1 MATKY
6 IKFGLR
12 ADKNLSDLE
21 NPSQALGNLLDN
33 ISTQLDENG
42 DKTGF
47 TTTDLSP
54 ISGLRNTGLADNVTA
69 SGTSVDLG
77 SLNDSLVFYTPVNS
91 PSTTLEVQPRITI
104 QDNISNFKTILG
116 NPPLIN
122 GGDGPIAKFIPS
134 SRINPS
140 VNATTTGNSGAVAVG
155 SLGATNRLYSTL
167 VDTALYSIVEGQD
180 FWNNGVFVLGSKIYP
195 TFADTYGMIQ
205 WTGYLSAIFTQE
217 WESTGLFMIEQDII
231 DDGTDN
237 NWTTLKSVYS
247 NSFVITNSTWSND
260 GTNTTILLG
269 NTDATRLAQVRYI
282 CRNMKVSIS
291 GTSYLVTG
299 VNEQAG
305 SCTIVGALTGTT
317 ATSLTFTW
325 SLSDDLIRTGSIA
338 ITPTRSGGRVRVRYT
353 VWWPNPANIGLT
365 ANSTYRTKRFAY
377 AIENGDRLPFS
388 FLYSTYDRSQ
398 VSGQYTYDYFK
409 NNKANI
415 LKQDSSY
422 KIRVNNTISF
432 SYSPPSYLSD
442 VVRSMT
448 AGAATTT
455 VTARSFTVS
464 DSYGKLTANTGS
476 TFSGC
481 EIGDWL
487 VFNASGYYYY
497 AFQIQEIASDLIV
510 YVSKTMGITSGVSI
524 TNGIVFKNLGLIGL
538 YKLDSSGGTQGSLY
552 SLLGTTVSQDN
563 VYPDQLAMGI
573 KLDGT
578 GGFKP
583 LRITVTNAKGSN
595 PKAITVSDYLSNGS
609 TLPVTNGTN
618 AHICAVYSSRG
629 LEDLSSADQCKGVY
643 GREVNV
649 TASAGAT
656 TITLTTNVGVTA
668 GDYVQYKGL
677 GGIADPVIT
686 EPTTV
691 TAVGPGTTN
700 ITLSPGIRTGK
711 TLNKA
716 ATLIFIKSGDR
727 AGYGTANKEYCVIPL
742 NTAPPFEGT
751 DAGLTTTAA
760 LPSLIVKN
768 FKFGQL
774 DLTIPSSKITV
785 ATGISSASIYFPII
799 YNGITYKALVQ

>member
-47 TTTDLSP
+47 TTADLSP
-54 ISGLRNTGLADNVTA
+54 ISGLRNTGLADSVTA

-77 SLNDSLVFYTPVNS
+77 SLNDSLVFYTPVSS
-91 PSTTLEVQPRITI
+91 PNTTLEVQPRITI
-104 QDNISNFKTILG
+104 QDNISNFKAILG

-140 VNATTTGNSGAVAVG
+140 VTATTTGNSGAVAVA
-155 SLGATNRLYSTL
+155 SLGTKLYSTL
-167 VDTALYSIVEGQD
+167 VDATLYPIAEGQD
-180 FWNNGVFVLGSKIYP
+180 FWNNGIFVLGSKIYP
-195 TFADTYGMIQ
+195 TFPDTYGLIQ
-205 WTGYLSAIFTQE
+205 WTGYLSAYFTQE

-231 DDGTDN
+231 DDGSDN

-247 NSFVITNSTWSND
+247 NSFVITNATWSND

-269 NTDATRLAQVRYI
+269 NTVATRLAQVRYI

-299 VNEQAG
+299 VNEQDG
-305 SCTIVGALTGTT
+305 SCTVVGALTGAT

-325 SLSDDLIRTGSIA
+325 SLSDDLIRTGSII
-338 ITPTRSGGRVRVRYT
+338 ITAPRSGSRVRVRYT

-377 AIENGDRLPFS
+377 AIEYRDRLPFS
-388 FLYSTYDRSQ
+388 FLYSTYDRNQ
-398 VSGQYTYDYFK
+398 ASGQYSYDYFK

-432 SYSPPSYLSD
+432 NYTPPSNLSD
-442 VVRSMT
+442 IVRSMT
-448 AGAATTT
+448 AGATT
-455 VTARSFTVS
+455 VTARSFTAS

-481 EIGDWL
+481 EVGDWL
-487 VFNASGYYYY
+487 VFSTSTNYY
-497 AFQIQEIASDLIV
+497 AFQLQEIGSDTIV
-510 YVSKTMGITSGVSI
+510 YISKTSGITSGTSF
-524 TNGIVFKNLGLIGL
+524 TNGVVFKNLGLVGL
-538 YKLDSSGGTQGSLY
+538 YTLSSSGGTQGSLY
-552 SLLGTTVSQDN
+552 PLLGTIVSPDN
-563 VYPDQLAMGI
+563 VYPDHLAMGI

-578 GGFKP
+578 AGFKP
-583 LRITVTNAKGSN
+583 LRITVTSAKGSN
-595 PKAITVSDYLSNGS
+595 PKTITTSDYLSNS
-609 TLPVTNGTN
+609 SALPVSTATGLTS
-618 AHICAVYSSRG
+618 HICAVYSSRG

-643 GREVNV
+643 GREVNA

-656 TITLTTNVGVTA
+656 TITLTTNVGVA
-668 GDYVQYKGL
+668 VGDYVQYKGL

-686 EPTTV
+686 EGTTV

-700 ITLSPGIRTGK
+700 ITLSAGIRTGK

-751 DAGLTTTAA
+751 DAGLATTAS